1 MARSIYRSDDGRSA
15 IRRWCEES
23 LTAASLEGATLDT
36 PAGPTFV
43 TAAGAG
49 HDVVMLPGTN
59 FATATWTSLVRALGT
74 AGRVTAVDLPGQPG
88 LSSDERPERDAYAP
102 WLRALI
108 GERELVRP
116 VVVGHSLGGLVG
128 LLAASGSADVGGL
141 VLVDTA
147 GLIRLRVT
155 PGLLVDST
163 RWLRR
168 KDEVSSARLLQ
179 RMSGPASSP
188 ADDLT
193 AWPRREVVGR
203 HVRSSLAP
211 RPLPAATLAA
221 IRCPVHVVTGTDD
234 TFLPARKVGAA
245 AGAISGPTVATEV
258 PGAGHLL
265 PFEEPDVLVAAVRD
279 TIKVVRRASS
289 GSDH

>member
-15 IRRWCEES
+15 IRRWCGES

-43 TAAGAG
+43 TTAGAG
-49 HDVVMLPGTN
+49 HDVMMLPGTN

-88 LSSDERPERDAYAP
+88 LSSDERPERDAYGP
-102 WLRALI
+102 WLRTVI

-116 VVVGHSLGGLVG
+116 VVVGHSLGGLAG
-128 LLAASGSADVGGL
+128 LLAASGSPDVGGL

-155 PGLLVDST
+155 PRLLVDST

-168 KDEVSSARLLQ
+168 KDEASSARLLQ
-179 RMSGPASSP
+179 RMSGPSSSP
-188 ADDLT
+188 TDDLT
-193 AWPRREVVGR
+193 AWMTLVGR

-234 TFLPARKVGAA
+234 IFLSARKVGAA

-265 PFEEPDVLVAAVRD
+265 PFEQPDVVVAAVRD
-279 TIKVVRRASS
+279 TIKLVRRSSS

>member
-1 MARSIYRSDDGRSA
+1 MARSIYRSDDGRTA
-15 IRRWCEES
+15 IRRWCEEA
-23 LTAASLEGATLDT
+23 LDAASLDGTTLDT

-43 TAAGAG
+43 TTASAG
-49 HDVVMLPGTN
+49 HDVVVLPGTN
-59 FATATWTSLVRALGT
+59 FATATWTGFVAALGT

-88 LSSDERPERDAYAP
+88 LSSQERPERDAYGA
-102 WLRALI
+102 WLRAVI
-108 GERELVRP
+108 RERELTRP

-128 LLAASGSADVGGL
+128 LLAAEDSPDVGGL

-147 GLIRLRVT
+147 GLIRSRVT
-155 PGLLVDST
+155 PGLLLDST

-168 KDEVSSARLLQ
+168 KDDESSARLLR
-179 RMSGPASSP
+179 RMSGPSSSITGG
-188 ADDLT
+188 LT
-193 AWPRREVVGR
+193 AWMTLVGR

-211 RPLPAATLAA
+211 RPLPAATLATV
-221 IRCPVHVVTGTDD
+221 RCPVHVVTGTDD

-265 PFEEPDVLVAAVRD
+265 PFEQPGVVVAAVRD
-279 TIKVVRRASS
+279 TIKLVRRASS
-289 GSDH
+289 GSGH